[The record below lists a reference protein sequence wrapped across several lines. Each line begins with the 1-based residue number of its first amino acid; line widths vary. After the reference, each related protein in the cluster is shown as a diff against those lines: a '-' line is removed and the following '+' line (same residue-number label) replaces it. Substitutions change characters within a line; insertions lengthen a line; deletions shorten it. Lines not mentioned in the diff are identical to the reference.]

1 MAQPHVRPITDEEL
15 AAFVDV
21 TRTSFLEG
29 PASHEAIELRRP
41 HIDLDRSLA
50 AFDAEGRLCG
60 TSPSF
65 PTTLTV
71 PGGAGL
77 PTAAVTAVGVLPTHR
92 RQGHLTRLMTTQLAD
107 VADRGE
113 PLAALIAAEYPIYG
127 RFGYGPATEAVALRL
142 DSRTAVWR
150 DPPTGSVELVDA
162 ETWAKHADELHA
174 RVHRATPGH
183 ISWPTA
189 FWRMQAGVDPSPW
202 HDADAAKRTRRVLWR
217 AADGAVQGATA
228 YSSSDDQWTRN
239 RPDSTLTTEILVSGT
254 DRAEH
259 ELLRYLASIDWA
271 STVIVG
277 LRPLDDPAPL
287 ALVDGRAAP
296 LTGRSDHLWVR
307 VVDAP
312 TALAARTYAVEG
324 RLVLDVVDPAGHADG
339 RVALEGG
346 PAGATCSPTDDTADL
361 TVPVGVLGATLLGGI
376 GWGRLAAAGWVDE
389 HRVGA
394 TEQAATMFTTPRAPW
409 CPRTF

>member
-1 MAQPHVRPITDEEL
+1 
-15 AAFVDV
+15 
-21 TRTSFLEG
+21 
-29 PASHEAIELRRP
+29 
-41 HIDLDRSLA
+41 
-50 AFDAEGRLCG
+50 
-60 TSPSF
+60 
-65 PTTLTV
+65 
-71 PGGAGL
+71 
-77 PTAAVTAVGVLPTHR
+77 
-92 RQGHLTRLMTTQLAD
+92 
-107 VADRGE
+107 
-113 PLAALIAAEYPIYG
+113 
-127 RFGYGPATEAVALRL
+127 
-142 DSRTAVWR
+142 
-150 DPPTGSVELVDA
+150 
-162 ETWAKHADELHA
+162 
-174 RVHRATPGH
+174 
-183 ISWPTA
+183 
-189 FWRMQAGVDPSPW
+189 
-202 HDADAAKRTRRVLWR
+202 
-217 AADGAVQGATA
+217 
-228 YSSSDDQWTRN
+228 
-239 RPDSTLTTEILVSGT
+239 
-254 DRAEH
+254 
-259 ELLRYLASIDWA
+259 
-271 STVIVG
+271 VIVG

-324 RLVLDVVDPAGHADG
+324 RLALDVVDPAGHADG